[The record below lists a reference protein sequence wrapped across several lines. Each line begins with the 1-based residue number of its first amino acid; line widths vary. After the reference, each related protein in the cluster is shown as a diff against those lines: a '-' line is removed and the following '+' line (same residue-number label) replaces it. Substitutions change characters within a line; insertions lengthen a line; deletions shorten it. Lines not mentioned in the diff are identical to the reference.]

1 MLLRH
6 PLVAPL
12 VAAVLLASGACGA
25 RPTPR
30 PKLSLETTGER
41 SQWTRTG
48 RYDEAVTLCHDFA
61 RVYPGVECLRFG
73 RTLEGRPIVAVHVA
87 RVPGKPT
94 IYVQAGVHAGE
105 IEGKDAGFW
114 FLRDLLDGKVAP
126 GALDAVNVLF
136 VPCINPDGHER
147 FGAQNRP
154 NQRGPE
160 EMGFRTNGVRMNLNR
175 DFVKADSLEIQAV
188 LGLFTVYDPIVLVD
202 LHTTDGAKFEQD
214 IAVLVAPAA
223 PRASSLDET
232 ARRLS
237 DHLQQRLAALGHL
250 PVPFYPSFEVDDD
263 PASGFAVGEAPPRF
277 SQSYAAARSRLGIL
291 VETHSW
297 RTYKERAR
305 SMYDTLQAL
314 LERATTEAPGW
325 RASATESER
334 ADDQLRGHEL
344 PLVWQNGPHTTE
356 IAFRGYAYE
365 KRDSEISGAPWIV
378 YDESK
383 PQIWNVP
390 LKDEVV
396 AKVSATVPVEG
407 YVIDGGFAA
416 LVVPILWRH
425 GIRTTNIHGRPTL
438 TLEAFRATSVTF
450 DPPYEGRSRATIE
463 GTWKSEQRTLD
474 QGAVFVS
481 TRQPLLRLIVNM
493 LDPAGPD
500 SLAQWGT
507 LNPAFEK
514 KEYMEAYVAEEV
526 AREQLAA
533 DPSLRAQFDAAL
545 AADPTLAKSPAKR
558 LEWFYRRHP
567 AWDERVDMLPV
578 YRTNTPLPTTTGT

>member
-1 MLLRH
+1 VLSRRSLVV
-6 PLVAPL
+6 PLV
-12 VAAVLLASGACGA
+12 LAACGA
-25 RPTPR
+25 RATPR
-30 PKLSLETTGER
+30 PTLSLVTTGER
-41 SQWTRTG
+41 SQWTKTG

-61 RVYPGVECLRFG
+61 RAYAGVTCLEIG
-73 RTLEGRPIVAVHVA
+73 KTLEDRPIVAVHIA
-87 RVPGKPT
+87 RAPGKPT

-126 GALDAVNVLF
+126 GALDAVNVVF

-147 FGAQNRP
+147 FGKHNRP

-160 EMGFRTNGVRMNLNR
+160 EMGFRTNGVRMNINR

-188 LGLFTVYDPIVLVD
+188 LGVFRAHDPIVLVD
-202 LHTTDGAKFEQD
+202 LHATDGAKFEQD

-223 PRASSLDET
+223 PRASTLDEA
-232 ARRLS
+232 ARTLS
-237 DHLQQRLAALGHL
+237 DQIQTRLGALGHL
-250 PVPFYPSFEVDDD
+250 PVPFYPSFETDDD
-263 PASGFAVGEAPPRF
+263 PTSGFAVGEAPPRF
-277 SQSYAAARSRLGIL
+277 SQSYAAARCRLGIL

-297 RTYKERAR
+297 RTYKERAK
-305 SMYDTLQAL
+305 SMYDTLTAL
-314 LERATTEAPGW
+314 LERATTDAAAW

-344 PLVWQNGPHTTE
+344 PVVWQNGPHRTE

-378 YDESK
+378 YDETK

-390 LKDEVV
+390 LQDEIV
-396 AKVSATVPVEG
+396 AKVSVQVPVEG

-416 LVVPILWRH
+416 ILGPVLERH
-425 GIRTTNIHGRPTL
+425 GIKTTKIAGRPTL
-438 TLEAFRATSVTF
+438 TVEAFRATAVKF

-463 GTWKSEQRTLD
+463 GAWKAEQRTLD
-474 QGAVFVS
+474 QGALFVS
-481 TRQPLLRLIVNM
+481 TRQPLLRLAVNM
-493 LDPAGPD
+493 LDPSAPD

-507 LNPAFEK
+507 LNAAFEK
-514 KEYMEAYVAEEV
+514 KEYMESYVAEQV

-533 DPSLRAQFDAAL
+533 DPTLRAQFDAAL
-545 AADPTLAKSPAKR
+545 AADPELAKTPAKR
-558 LEWFYRRHP
+558 LEWFYRRHA
-567 AWDERVDMLPV
+567 AWDERVDLLPV
-578 YRTNTPLPTTTGT
+578 YRTNTPVPNPSTLLR

>member
-1 MLLRH
+1 VLSRRF
-6 PLVAPL
+6 LVAPL
-12 VAAVLLASGACGA
+12 VLAACGA
-25 RPTPR
+25 RATPR

-41 SQWTRTG
+41 SQWTKTG

-61 RVYPGVECLRFG
+61 RAYAGVECIELG
-73 RTLEGRPIVAVHVA
+73 KTLEDRPIVAVHITRA
-87 RVPGKPT
+87 PGKPT

-126 GALDAVNVLF
+126 GALDAVNLVF

-147 FGAQNRP
+147 FGKHNRP

-160 EMGFRTNGVRMNLNR
+160 EMGFRTNGVRMNINR
-175 DFVKADSLEIQAV
+175 DFVKADSNEIQAV
-188 LGLFTVYDPIVLVD
+188 LGVFRAHDPIVLVD

-223 PRASSLDET
+223 PRASSLDEAAKT
-232 ARRLS
+232 LS
-237 DHLQQRLAALGHL
+237 DHIQQRLGALGHL
-250 PVPFYPSFEVDDD
+250 PLPFYPSFETDDD
-263 PASGFAVGEAPPRF
+263 PSSGFAVGEAPPRF
-277 SQSYAAARSRLGIL
+277 SQSYAAARCRLGIL

-297 RTYKERAR
+297 RTYKERAK
-305 SMYDTLQAL
+305 SMYDVLTAL
-314 LERATTEAPGW
+314 LERATTDAASW
-325 RASATESER
+325 RASATESEK

-344 PLVWQNGPHTTE
+344 PVVWQNGPHTTE

-378 YDESK
+378 YDETK

-390 LKDEVV
+390 LQDEIV
-396 AKVSATVPVEG
+396 AKVSAQVPVEG

-416 LVVPILWRH
+416 IVGPILERH
-425 GIRTTNIHGRPTL
+425 GIKTTKINGRPTL
-438 TLEAFRATSVTF
+438 SVEAFRATAVKF

-463 GTWKSEQRTLD
+463 GGWKAEQRTLD
-474 QGAVFVS
+474 QGALFVP
-481 TRQPLLRLIVNM
+481 TRQPLLRLVVNM
-493 LDPAGPD
+493 LDPSAPD

-514 KEYMEAYVAEEV
+514 KEYMESYVAEEV

-533 DPSLRAQFDAAL
+533 DPTLRAKFDAAL
-545 AADPTLAKSPAKR
+545 AADPEMARTPAKR
-558 LEWFYRRHP
+558 LEWFYRRHA
-567 AWDERVDMLPV
+567 AWDERVDLLPI
-578 YRTNTPLPTTTGT
+578 YRTNTPVTGT